1 MSEIKPVGWVVGP
14 HSDTPAWSRYRMD
27 LTTLGEPEP
36 VYTADQIRQAV
47 EEAMEAAKLRAW
59 YATGGELYRAG
70 ASHLARFGLEE
81 KNDG

>member
-27 LTTLGEPEP
+27 LTTLGTPEP

-47 EEAMEAAKLRAW
+47 VEVRERQLRVSIW
-59 YATGGELYRAG
+59 LLKY
-70 ASHLARFGLEE
+70 
-81 KNDG
+81 